1 MFGLHRIWVFVSVF
15 LLSFITVFS
24 QTSPPT
30 PIDCASKS
38 NTSCDECLESVKC
51 LWCRST
57 KQCIYYPV
65 KTILPSHSL
74 CPLSEA
80 RWGLCWVNFQALII
94 ALSVIGVVLII
105 ATLVCIYCCC
115 CKFERTGRKKEDTQ
129 MLQQANARKARQEER
144 KAEMQLRHDQIRS
157 KYGLAKDNPYTR
169 FEEN

>member
-1 MFGLHRIWVFVSVF
+1 MFGFLRMWMLVSVF
-15 LLSFITVFS
+15 LLNFIRVFA
-24 QTSPPT
+24 QTTPPT
-30 PIDCASKS
+30 PTDCALKS

-51 LWCRST
+51 LWCRTT

-65 KTILPSHSL
+65 KSILPSHSL

-94 ALSVIGVVLII
+94 AMSVIGVVII
-105 ATLVCIYCCC
+105 ITILVCFYCCC
-115 CKFERTGRKKEDTQ
+115 KCEKTGRKKEDAQ
-129 MLQQANARKARQEER
+129 MQQQATARKARHEER

-157 KYGLAKDNPYTR
+157 KYGLAKDNPYAR